1 MRGAPASC
9 FLFSEARQWGGGGRR
24 GSSGGGGGGRR
35 GSAWTTGRGPWRT
48 YGTWSPVVAD
58 PEQLSSLCMRRI
70 RNYTQNKE
78 ETAT

>member
-9 FLFSEARQWGGGGRR
+9 FLFSEAQQW
-24 GSSGGGGGGRR
+24 GGGGRR